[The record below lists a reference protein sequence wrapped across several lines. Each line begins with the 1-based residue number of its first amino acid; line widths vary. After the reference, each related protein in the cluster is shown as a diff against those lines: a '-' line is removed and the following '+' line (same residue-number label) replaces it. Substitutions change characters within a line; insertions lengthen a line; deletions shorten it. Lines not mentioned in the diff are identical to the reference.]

1 MVDYNRFSPFASCL
15 LPFAFCLLPLAFC
28 LSLLTSV
35 SSLSQELPLYLTY
48 SSDYSASMVIPK
60 GRWEVG
66 LFYGRVDD
74 TIDVFNIKEQ
84 ELSTISSQ
92 LRADSLGNYEHLKL
106 NLNYGLTYQSMISTG
121 ITSRSIDYGSG
132 KLNVYSYHFSIRKSF
147 KSLLSVDIGLK
158 GNIGEDR
165 TFSNVNDINYYLHKF
180 RPDIS
185 IEVDPSYVWFV
196 KETTDLIIKYGVPK
210 KEDPYFEL
218 KDLKDSTKFIRLTVG
233 KAFDF
238 IYPNVFLEYGK
249 TKINTE
255 IDTNLKDMIP
265 SSYKNKLPELP
276 IDLSRDE
283 SYWKGGFSIF
293 LRTPFKTL
301 TSLEYNYVRLNRG
314 ADLGYIN
321 YNHILKAKV
330 DYFLRKNIILS
341 IGGEYLHRQ
350 FNGVIPFMYNRYSQT
365 TFDHRYGW
373 AEVGVIFLWR

>member
-1 MVDYNRFSPFASCL
+1 MMVNYNRLLPFASCL
-15 LPFAFCLLPLAFC
+15 LPIAFC
-28 LSLLTSV
+28 LSLLTSL

-48 SSDYSASMVIPK
+48 SSDCPASMVIPE
-60 GRWEVG
+60 GRWEAG
-66 LFYGRVDD
+66 LFYGKVDD
-74 TIDVFNIKEQ
+74 TIDVLNIKKQ

-132 KLNVYSYHFSIRKSF
+132 KLKVYSYRFSIRKSF
-147 KSLLSVDIGLK
+147 KSLFSIDIGLK
-158 GNIGEDR
+158 GNIGKDR
-165 TFSNVNDINYYLHKF
+165 TFSNVDDINYYLHKF
-180 RPDIS
+180 RPDIY
-185 IEVDPSYVWFV
+185 IKIDPSYVWFV
-196 KETTDLIIKYGVPK
+196 KEAADLTIEYGVPRR
-210 KEDPYFEL
+210 EDPYFEL
-218 KDLKDSTKFIRLTVG
+218 KDLKDSTKFIRITLG
-233 KAFDF
+233 KAFEF
-238 IYPNVFLEYGK
+238 FYPNIFLEYGK
-249 TKINTE
+249 TNINTK
-255 IDTNLKDMIP
+255 IDTNLKDIIP
-265 SSYKNKLPELP
+265 SSSIISGYKNRLPELP

-301 TSLEYNYVRLNRG
+301 TSVEYNYIKLNRD

-330 DYFLRKNIILS
+330 DYFLRRNIILS

-350 FNGVIPFMYNRYSQT
+350 FNGVIPFMYNKYSQT

-373 AEVGVIFLWR
+373 VEVGVIFLWK

>member
-1 MVDYNRFSPFASCL
+1 MVNNNRLLPFIFHL
-15 LPFAFCLLPLAFC
+15 LPFAFCL
-28 LSLLTSV
+28 SLLLSH

-48 SSDYSASMVIPK
+48 SSDYPASMVIPK
-60 GRWEVG
+60 RRWEIG
-66 LFYGRVDD
+66 LFYGKVDD
-74 TIDVFNIKEQ
+74 TIDILNIREQ

-92 LRADSLGNYEHLKL
+92 LRADSLGNYEHLKF

-132 KLNVYSYHFSIRKSF
+132 MLNVYSYHLSIRKSF
-147 KSLLSVDIGLK
+147 ESILSVDIGLK

-165 TFSNVNDINYYLHKF
+165 TFSNINDINYYLHKF

-210 KEDPYFEL
+210 RENPYFEL
-218 KDLKDSTKFIRLTVG
+218 RDLKDSTKFIRVTLG
-233 KAFDF
+233 KVFDF
-238 IYPNVFLEYGK
+238 IYPNIFLEYGK
-249 TKINTE
+249 TSINTK
-255 IDTNLKDMIP
+255 IDTNLKDMVP
-265 SSYKNKLPELP
+265 SSFKNKLPELP

-293 LRTPFKTL
+293 LKTPFKTL
-301 TSLEYNYVRLNRG
+301 TSIEYNYIRLNRD
-314 ADLGYIN
+314 ASLNYIN

-330 DYFLRKNIILS
+330 DYFLRKNIVLS

-373 AEVGVIFLWR
+373 AEAGVIFLWK